1 MSKSRK
7 SPSAN
12 ENWIS
17 TETVNEYKKA
27 ALKTFAECKQ
37 YESEHKFKY
46 VQVSDK
52 PKTYKRVLVNN

>member
-1 MSKSRK
+1 MSKPRK

-12 ENWIS
+12 ENWVS

-27 ALKTFAECKQ
+27 ALKTLAECKK
-37 YESEHKFKY
+37 YESEHKWKY

-52 PKTYKRVLVNN
+52 PKTFKRVLENN

>member
-1 MSKSRK
+1 MSKPRK

-12 ENWIS
+12 ENWVS

-27 ALKTFAECKQ
+27 ALRTLAECKK
-37 YESEHKFKY
+37 YESEHKWKW

-52 PKTYKRVLVNN
+52 PKTFKRVLVK